1 MNIEDYKKKFTQWG
15 EDRGIYTDSTL
26 KDQVKK
32 WGEERAEMLIAE
44 TKEELMDAIG
54 DQFVCLVH
62 CENLSVFI
70 DNGDLGILSA
80 PYGYLSNI
88 EMHICAHD
96 WRDAMVELECHAES
110 LDLEILECLE
120 MTWMNIKDRKGK
132 MVKGQFV
139 KEAV

>member
-1 MNIEDYKKKFTQWG
+1 MTIEDYKKKFTQWG
-15 EDRGIYTDSTL
+15 EDRGIYTESTL

-62 CENLSVFI
+62 CENIGGGKPV
-70 DNGDLGILSA
+70 DLDLLDDFE
-80 PYGYLSNI
+80 YYLSDMDTYI
-88 EMHICAHD
+88 ARHSWAEALL
-96 WRDAMVELECHAES
+96 ELEWYTSH
-110 LDLEILECLE
+110 LKLNFLECLE

>member
-15 EDRGIYTDSTL
+15 EERGIYTESTL

-62 CENLSVFI
+62 CENFGGGPHVQMGVMLRT
-70 DNGDLGILSA
+70 
-80 PYGYLSNI
+80 PYSYLADI
-88 EMHICAHD
+88 EQSICSRD
-96 WRDAMVELECHAES
+96 WAEAMI
-110 LDLEILECLE
+110 DLEEHAATLNLNFLECLE
-120 MTWMNIKDRKGK
+120 MTWMNIKDRKGR

-139 KEAV
+139 KC

>member
-15 EDRGIYTDSTL
+15 EERGIYTDSTL
-26 KDQVKK
+26 KDQIKK

-62 CENLSVFI
+62 CENFRESSGPVMHDI
-70 DNGDLGILSA
+70 DNIALGLLA
-80 PYGYLSNI
+80 DI
-88 EMHICAHD
+88 ELYMCVRQ
-96 WRDAMVELECHAES
+96 WGEAMAELERHADDM
-110 LDLEILECLE
+110 DLNFLECLE